1 MRLLA
6 RQQKQ
11 PRQQGQQEA
20 AGEADEQREAA
31 TNGCTTFGL
40 TDRQFIF
47 RPTHGYHHDVV
58 SRRSAF
64 YGAPAGGRA
73 ANGSQ
78 VGRAVGLHHP
88 RAAHPPHASLTVWAC
103 GKESQVAS
111 AHPLGV

>member
-40 TDRQFIF
+40 RHQGCSGTLIHLTLKEFWLLWVFGAKFFLRL
-47 RPTHGYHHDVV
+47 
-58 SRRSAF
+58 RRAEE
-64 YGAPAGGRA
+64 GLAGGW
-73 ANGSQ
+73 G
-78 VGRAVGLHHP
+78 
-88 RAAHPPHASLTVWAC
+88 PPP
-103 GKESQVAS
+103 G
-111 AHPLGV
+111 